1 MKRLTVVIPATDRR
15 PTLQRAVDAVERALE
30 GPEQLVIVDHPP
42 NLSPAPARNLGGLQA
57 IGDILVFVDADVEDA
72 LRCARSDPKG
82 V

>member
-1 MKRLTVVIPATDRR
+1 
-15 PTLQRAVDAVERALE
+15 
-30 GPEQLVIVDHPP
+30 VIVDHPP